1 MLQPKKPAFD
11 PTKPFEPA
19 QENQQPVS
27 KKPVFDPSKPYEA
40 IDNTSQKKEDKP
52 SATNKPKAKP
62 EFRLPEGFATK
73 LPSNADKIAEDIY
86 KAPTKSEVYKKQKV
100 AELSA
105 AVKNSTQFTPEDES
119 KIQERVK
126 TEESNGGFWGGVKQ
140 GAIQSLNRTI
150 DFVGRMA
157 DIPEEDTKSWKI
169 PERKPF
175 EEQVKQVRAEAL
187 KRKEKLTPEKE
198 IELAK
203 ELFIQKEQENILID
217 KLNSFADN
225 LDQSDKR
232 ILELDRYEKATHLKE
247 ENKKLLKYTKAL
259 EVASKPDIERYSELK
274 KQVGDLMK
282 SKQPVTRD
290 LIEEITL
297 VEERL
302 NNSFQKISSNYD
314 KLRTNDKD
322 LGTAEQE
329 YDIFKRENRD
339 MVNFLK
345 NVGVSTQDLGMG
357 LYDFGAWYFYNQG
370 GANQLMS
377 IASQGDRMEMRKG
390 IEEQRDKLRKP
401 IESVESVEGFMNYVG
416 DLVSTQIPNLA
427 TTALGPAGLAAIGA
441 SSTGKKFGSM
451 EEEQLKGV
459 AKYSA
464 GQMLTVPVLYGS
476 PEALSEIP
484 TLSILKKGARVF
496 KAASKNGG
504 SELISKSFSES
515 LKNATKD
522 YLKDTSKELAGEEF
536 TQLAQNFI
544 DKFILGKS
552 EVGLLDGTGD
562 VFKDTL
568 TLTTILK
575 TSPHIGGA
583 IARQFQSKDQ
593 FKVIENNGFKIL
605 ELAKSLDNQSLTT
618 GERMAIQKKI
628 DALTEQSAEIMNKTV
643 SRIGSM
649 STEQYNEVVR
659 LNSESSKLKQQA
671 KDIQINS
678 NLQNKQELIDTL
690 NDEYKK
696 IQNRR
701 ESILNGAISTVEV
714 LPESEQKTLR
724 KQALEDLVTEK
735 NPDGKPGIEF
745 TEAEILNRANQIYF
759 ESKANEEDIV
769 EPTQTSTKSK
779 IENKSENSQE
789 IQSKIAELE
798 NESAQQENAGVGGD
812 VEATAKALEGVV
824 KNIPIDFIEEEDG
837 RVRMTGGGI
846 ELQVEAKKADK
857 IQDVK
862 TPSFLSF
869 LPKTLTLS
877 HLARNRKDKNN
888 IIKKGFDLRQVSI
901 DSPIKGA
908 YFSSEDWSSMD
919 RFGRVKEDSVYVD
932 IDNNGL
938 LYFDSA
944 MSFSNYLKEN
954 DLPYRGETLSDEQ
967 IQKLKDKGV
976 KGILLRED
984 FASQSRNEL
993 IVIDD
998 SIIKNISESPKDIT
1012 KLPSSFSNMK
1022 SISEAYHKAK
1032 TDGTNPELVKAV
1044 EDLISK
1050 EQSLKETPKAE
1061 TNEATPTNTTPT
1073 NENVS
1078 VGNNVVEQNGTSE
1091 QQNNTEQSNEVPND
1105 SGKDGETAISKNRV
1119 VEINDGKGDF
1129 VVELD
1134 EDGNAVS
1141 ITSKKTGK
1149 PISKLNNTK
1158 SGGKAK
1164 NANFS
1169 RLAAIAENRLTD
1181 NAINKAEKRKFN
1193 DARQDFVVTNEYE
1206 AALEALANGAK
1217 VSLESL
1223 QKEVGNKDSIWASD
1237 KFLKEKQPSIEV
1249 LSERIHSNYP
1259 ELSQPEIRNA
1269 LIDIISS
1276 FGNIEDVRNSLIEST
1291 TIATEKRQKDELFYF
1306 MGQLSEKDRTLVE
1319 TTMEEDAFFEGMSY
1333 DEIVLFYE
1341 KQYGT
1346 EQERLEAEQQ
1356 DRLERSEQ
1364 PIGQSE
1370 SGNTSAQKREGE
1382 GENQQKEVENFVII
1396 QDRHNTSLK
1405 IEDIQPGFVLHRG
1418 TFSEGNNE
1426 GFNSIDA
1433 DNGYG
1438 KKGGFLISS
1447 VIKKGAK
1454 ILKLVKGDF
1463 LEYEDNES
1471 GIDEFYQ
1478 IIGEKERNVESD
1490 WGVDNELS
1498 DITTRLWNNEKA
1510 VKKLKKAGIDI
1521 VIGNTIDGVDAFIVN
1536 KNAVEIIKSVKNED
1550 TSEKSQNKF
1559 DLWEKNNPPQQIAGS
1574 FTEDSMANDI
1584 IKYLD
1589 DLYNDLDKFGNESL
1603 SMGIPVVVAKAVI
1616 QAMKLAVQ
1624 AGKSFAQA
1632 IQAGIDELKN
1642 SSWYQSLNYEEQTK
1656 AENDIVDLLANG
1668 DRATK
1673 NQIYR
1678 LVQQNI
1684 TEDEAYDKFKST
1696 AQEQRE
1702 LLENKKTLKEWS
1714 KKVYAKFVK
1723 RFSDRQYDIKRLLSS
1738 EEFKKTESLLV
1749 NSHGASGYAN
1759 KLFESAYDK
1768 IYRGLNQKTRDFL
1781 DEIIQARRFITIDK
1795 NRSQRGL
1802 EPVTNP
1808 NFIDGNV
1815 SQKFLDKL
1823 KDEIGEEAFN
1833 DLNKRADEY
1842 FKTYSQILDQML
1854 NEGFLTQ
1861 EQYDS
1866 MNGLDYQPRVFLNF
1880 ITDFNGDLAETKS
1893 ENNIDSGG
1901 LSQDAVKSM
1910 KEGDDSALVLN
1921 SQWLLMN
1928 SLAARQ
1934 KAIANNRVNKKFI
1947 TEEFPAAKQKFDGI
1961 DPNNFKNAEEE
1972 RFYNYFKELSE
1983 KVIENPVTGLTDSG
1997 NLKFKYNKTPQNF
2010 AKMYYWE
2017 DGQRKEFFLE
2027 QELHDAWNDN
2037 VKGFLKPGYKEAI
2050 SYASGAALVKA
2061 IATGNNPAF
2070 PIVNTPRDFF
2080 FTLAFSDQYSSFVG
2094 KGMVQITKDVIQAIK
2109 EIKKG
2114 DNSDLMK
2121 KYFEYGG
2128 AMDFL
2133 STQGTLKKD
2142 SFIGKAIEKAVDPK
2156 AKDLIKSIFKTISL
2170 NQISQYSELMF
2181 RLGLFQRS
2189 IKNQLDDL
2197 NISNISEVKDKET
2210 LDSIYSQ
2217 AVADA
2222 RGILDFNQGGAITKD
2237 LEAFI
2242 PYVNVAFQGGKTAVK
2257 SFRKNPVVT
2266 SSKILQIASIAS
2278 GIPVGLSLMLI
2289 GLNKDDED
2297 DRTAVEFY
2305 IDAYK
2310 GVSKYKKNKYMIIF
2324 DGTRNEDGE
2333 YRYWQI
2339 AKAQELSPVMT
2350 FTDNVTLNYMR
2361 SISGQEKKSQSDI
2374 LKEVL
2379 GNFNDHVM
2387 PIDVTSPGGFFTR
2400 VPILKATLTYA
2411 TGYDFFRE
2419 EPLSMKL
2426 ENKPAPW
2433 EGMEMKNV
2441 EEFYKKAG
2449 EKFGVS
2455 PVRSKAAVE
2464 SFITTPETNP
2474 FIGMLYGGADVI
2486 ATDKD
2491 AQGVGKK
2498 FAENIGKSV
2507 VKRIVGH
2514 TSEFNRQLEASKSL
2528 EEKLDKIKLEDAIN
2542 NKKFKEIAT
2551 QYANKE
2557 ITDVEFKEKTKDL
2570 DPIDQKR
2577 LRNKIKDKIRLKDVE
2592 GAVLDIKYEKSAEAR
2607 AVMIL
2612 HYYGDIF
2619 AEENREILI
2628 QMKKAGGILT
2638 TAVRL
2643 ELEKQKQELMKSKK
2657 PE

>member
-27 KKPVFDPSKPYEA
+27 KKPAFDPSKPYES
-40 IDNTSQKKEDKP
+40 IDNTSQNKEDKP

-203 ELFIQKEQENILID
+203 ELFIQKEKENILID

-259 EVASKPDIERYSELK
+259 EVAAKPDIERYSELK

-282 SKQPVTRD
+282 SKQPITRD

-345 NVGVSTQDLGMG
+345 NLGVSTQDFGMG
-357 LYDFGAWYFYNQG
+357 LYDLGAWYFYSQGNQY
-370 GANQLMS
+370 MS
-377 IASQGDRMEMRKG
+377 IASLGDRMEMRKG

-427 TTALGPAGLAAIGA
+427 TTALGPAGLATIGA

-451 EEEQLKGV
+451 EEEQLKGD
-459 AKYSA
+459 AKYS
-464 GQMLTVPVLYGS
+464 GWQMLTVPILYGS

-522 YLKDTSKELAGEEF
+522 YLKDTSKELAGEKF
-536 TQLAQNFI
+536 TLLAQNFT

-552 EVGLLDGTGD
+552 DVGLLDGTGD
-562 VFKDTL
+562 SFKDTL

-575 TSPHIGGA
+575 ASPHVGGA

-643 SRIGSM
+643 SRIGNM
-649 STEQYNEVVR
+649 STEQYTEIVR

-690 NDEYKK
+690 NEEHKK

-714 LPESEQKTLR
+714 LPESEQRTLR

-745 TEAEILNRANQIYF
+745 TEAEILNRANQIYS
-759 ESKANEEDIV
+759 ESKANEAAIA

-779 IENKSENSQE
+779 VENKSENSQEIDRLKEELSGFELKPIQADMSDSEYQQLLNDNEQKKQE

-798 NESAQQENAGVGGD
+798 NESAQQENAGVADENVQSGAD
-812 VEATAKALEGVV
+812 ALE
-824 KNIPIDFIEEEDG
+824 
-837 RVRMTGGGI
+837 
-846 ELQVEAKKADK
+846 Q
-857 IQDVK
+857 
-862 TPSFLSF
+862 
-869 LPKTLTLS
+869 
-877 HLARNRKDKNN
+877 
-888 IIKKGFDLRQVSI
+888 
-901 DSPIKGA
+901 
-908 YFSSEDWSSMD
+908 
-919 RFGRVKEDSVYVD
+919 
-932 IDNNGL
+932 
-938 LYFDSA
+938 
-944 MSFSNYLKEN
+944 
-954 DLPYRGETLSDEQ
+954 
-967 IQKLKDKGV
+967 
-976 KGILLRED
+976 
-984 FASQSRNEL
+984 
-993 IVIDD
+993 
-998 SIIKNISESPKDIT
+998 
-1012 KLPSSFSNMK
+1012 
-1022 SISEAYHKAK
+1022 
-1032 TDGTNPELVKAV
+1032 NPVA
-1044 EDLISK
+1044 
-1050 EQSLKETPKAE
+1050 
-1061 TNEATPTNTTPT
+1061 
-1073 NENVS
+1073 
-1078 VGNNVVEQNGTSE
+1078 E

-1105 SGKDGETAISKNRV
+1105 SGNDGETAISKNRV

-1181 NAINKAEKRKFN
+1181 NAINKAEKKKFN

-1276 FGNIEDVRNSLIEST
+1276 FGNIKDVRNSLIEST
-1291 TIATEKRQKDELFYF
+1291 TTATEKRQKDELFYF

-1356 DRLERSEQ
+1356 NQLERPEQ
-1364 PIGQSE
+1364 PVGE
-1370 SGNTSAQKREGE
+1370 SDGSNSSTQERSGE
-1382 GENQQKEVENFVII
+1382 GEVQQKE
-1396 QDRHNTSLK
+1396 
-1405 IEDIQPGFVLHRG
+1405 
-1418 TFSEGNNE
+1418 
-1426 GFNSIDA
+1426 
-1433 DNGYG
+1433 
-1438 KKGGFLISS
+1438 
-1447 VIKKGAK
+1447 
-1454 ILKLVKGDF
+1454 
-1463 LEYEDNES
+1463 
-1471 GIDEFYQ
+1471 
-1478 IIGEKERNVESD
+1478 
-1490 WGVDNELS
+1490 
-1498 DITTRLWNNEKA
+1498 
-1510 VKKLKKAGIDI
+1510 
-1521 VIGNTIDGVDAFIVN
+1521 
-1536 KNAVEIIKSVKNED
+1536 
-1550 TSEKSQNKF
+1550 
-1559 DLWEKNNPPQQIAGS
+1559 IAGS
-1574 FTEDSMANDI
+1574 FTEDSMADDM

-1589 DLYNDLDKFGNESL
+1589 DLYNELDKFGNENL

-1632 IQAGIDELKN
+1632 IQAGIDELRN
-1642 SSWYQSLNYEEQTK
+1642 SSWYQSLTSEEQTK

-1702 LLENKKTLKEWS
+1702 LLENKKTLKEWA
-1714 KKVYAKFVK
+1714 KKVYSKFVK

-1759 KLFESAYDK
+1759 KLFESAYDI
-1768 IYRGLNQKTRDFL
+1768 IYRGLNQKTRDLL

-1823 KDEIGEEAFN
+1823 KEEIGEEAFN

-1842 FKTYSQILDQML
+1842 FKTYSQILDQMFE
-1854 NEGFLTQ
+1854 EGFLTQ

-1947 TEEFPAAKQKFDGI
+1947 TEE
-1961 DPNNFKNAEEE
+1961 
-1972 RFYNYFKELSE
+1972 
-1983 KVIENPVTGLTDSG
+1983 
-1997 NLKFKYNKTPQNF
+1997 
-2010 AKMYYWE
+2010 
-2017 DGQRKEFFLE
+2017 
-2027 QELHDAWNDN
+2027 
-2037 VKGFLKPGYKEAI
+2037 LKP
-2050 SYASGAALVKA
+2050 
-2061 IATGNNPAF
+2061 
-2070 PIVNTPRDFF
+2070 
-2080 FTLAFSDQYSSFVG
+2080 
-2094 KGMVQITKDVIQAIK
+2094 
-2109 EIKKG
+2109 
-2114 DNSDLMK
+2114 
-2121 KYFEYGG
+2121 
-2128 AMDFL
+2128 
-2133 STQGTLKKD
+2133 
-2142 SFIGKAIEKAVDPK
+2142 
-2156 AKDLIKSIFKTISL
+2156 
-2170 NQISQYSELMF
+2170 F
-2181 RLGLFQRS
+2181 RLGKKGQFRVS
-2189 IKNQLDDL
+2189 ETDL
-2197 NISNISEVKDKET
+2197 QE
-2210 LDSIYSQ
+2210 
-2217 AVADA
+2217 
-2222 RGILDFNQGGAITKD
+2222 F
-2237 LEAFI
+2237 
-2242 PYVNVAFQGGKTAVK
+2242 
-2257 SFRKNPVVT
+2257 
-2266 SSKILQIASIAS
+2266 
-2278 GIPVGLSLMLI
+2278 LSL
-2289 GLNKDDED
+2289 
-2297 DRTAVEFY
+2297 
-2305 IDAYK
+2305 
-2310 GVSKYKKNKYMIIF
+2310 
-2324 DGTRNEDGE
+2324 
-2333 YRYWQI
+2333 
-2339 AKAQELSPVMT
+2339 
-2350 FTDNVTLNYMR
+2350 
-2361 SISGQEKKSQSDI
+2361 
-2374 LKEVL
+2374 
-2379 GNFNDHVM
+2379 
-2387 PIDVTSPGGFFTR
+2387 
-2400 VPILKATLTYA
+2400 
-2411 TGYDFFRE
+2411 
-2419 EPLSMKL
+2419 
-2426 ENKPAPW
+2426 
-2433 EGMEMKNV
+2433 KNV
-2441 EEFYKKAG
+2441 
-2449 EKFGVS
+2449 S
-2455 PVRSKAAVE
+2455 
-2464 SFITTPETNP
+2464 
-2474 FIGMLYGGADVI
+2474 
-2486 ATDKD
+2486 
-2491 AQGVGKK
+2491 
-2498 FAENIGKSV
+2498 
-2507 VKRIVGH
+2507 
-2514 TSEFNRQLEASKSL
+2514 
-2528 EEKLDKIKLEDAIN
+2528 
-2542 NKKFKEIAT
+2542 
-2551 QYANKE
+2551 
-2557 ITDVEFKEKTKDL
+2557 
-2570 DPIDQKR
+2570 
-2577 LRNKIKDKIRLKDVE
+2577 
-2592 GAVLDIKYEKSAEAR
+2592 
-2607 AVMIL
+2607 
-2612 HYYGDIF
+2612 
-2619 AEENREILI
+2619 
-2628 QMKKAGGILT
+2628 
-2638 TAVRL
+2638 
-2643 ELEKQKQELMKSKK
+2643 
-2657 PE
+2657 